1 LIIVRYKPLVF
12 PVLDGSLKCSIKIS
26 IQNKTRV
33 FVAVKVIKEIL
44 VKRGLADRIIPTRDN
59 MFKIKNNRVNLLFP
73 KFLRIFTLLESRAK
87 AKRADKEYN
96 NPTYFSEIMFV
107 KNVELT

>member
-1 LIIVRYKPLVF
+1 
-12 PVLDGSLKCSIKIS
+12 
-26 IQNKTRV
+26 
-33 FVAVKVIKEIL
+33 
-44 VKRGLADRIIPTRDN
+44 